1 MIGGPRILI
10 NFARFAS
17 VLSENHKFQ
26 PNNQLRLKQY
36 DLPKKE
42 APRDLL
48 DAGGY
53 SHELCRVGS

>member
-1 MIGGPRILI
+1 MGGHEFWFTLLDL
-10 NFARFAS
+10 
-17 VLSENHKFQ
+17 VLLSENHKFQ
-26 PNNQLRLKQY
+26 SNNQLRLKQY

-53 SHELCRVGS
+53 SHELYRVGS